1 MAICSGTS
9 CPLLPRANKLPWR
22 NAVSA
27 KILIKTFFLIWP
39 STFSRPRPFSNL
51 YRYILQ
57 QGQLGHALRQP
68 VTVEECGLS
77 ENPAPMME
85 DWEPPPRLPSWLGYS
100 QPRGVCHFQ
109 VLLFLAKGFSA
120 ITTAVFSPARALGSC
135 YMKGL
140 NSWQLRAWPEMFFFM
155 YVYA

>member
-1 MAICSGTS
+1 MTISCSGCSGTF
-9 CPLLPRANKLPWR
+9 CHLGNLLWDKLPIVAPGQQV
-22 NAVSA
+22 AVEECGLG
-27 KILIKTFFLIWP
+27 KNPDRKFFLIWP

-100 QPRGVCHFQ
+100 QLRGVCHFQ
-109 VLLFLAKGFSA
+109 VLRIFFLQKDFQPLQLQSFLQQGRWA
-120 ITTAVFSPARALGSC
+120 AVT
-135 YMKGL
+135 YI
-140 NSWQLRAWPEMFFFM
+140 
-155 YVYA
+155 